1 MRPFE
6 CQVSS
11 GTGTPFNI
19 NAQFETLFSCSEEKG
34 VDFKGLGFSRLPLKG
49 GKTFLLCEELR
60 LFQSG
65 NFKTEL
71 VLSCESTIL

>member
-1 MRPFE
+1 MRPSE

-34 VDFKGLGFSRLPLKG
+34 VVFKGLGFSHLPVNE
-49 GKTFLLCEELR
+49 GKTF
-60 LFQSG
+60 
-65 NFKTEL
+65 NF
-71 VLSCESTIL
+71 VFPCIIV